1 MRPWNNTP
9 SGIAGSGPCKPMP
22 PGHGIADESQSA
34 GAGAARQPSA
44 SAPHRDL
51 DVQPA
56 KAVADTSSPAPASK
70 GRVFLQRLTS
80 AVGLWGV
87 VLLAVCWGQG
97 LVAHLI
103 FLVIL
108 TVLVWVGLAEFYALA
123 NRAGLVCF
131 DRLGRVGGAVLIVA
145 TFCQLHGWLGLHDSP
160 ARVNDFETSLLI
172 LFVLG
177 LCLRQLAAGGP
188 ARGLEAVATTL
199 FGLLYVA
206 WLLNFMQKVF
216 FFPKVEG
223 HLYVL
228 YFILVTKCSDTGA
241 YLVGT
246 VWGRHKLVPRLSP
259 AKSWEGFAGALILA
273 TAASVVFAQAAGPRL
288 AGMTLGHAIV
298 LGLILGLAAVAGDLI
313 ESLFKR
319 QAGVKDSGRLFPGI
333 GGLLDLLD
341 SLMFNAPLM
350 YVYLRHVLTRP

>member
-1 MRPWNNTP
+1 
-9 SGIAGSGPCKPMP
+9 
-22 PGHGIADESQSA
+22 
-34 GAGAARQPSA
+34 
-44 SAPHRDL
+44 
-51 DVQPA
+51 
-56 KAVADTSSPAPASK
+56 
-70 GRVFLQRLTS
+70 LQRLGS
-80 AVGLWGV
+80 AVVLWGV
-87 VLLAVCWGQG
+87 VLLAVLLGRSLPG
-97 LVAHLI
+97 HVV

-108 TVLVWVGLAEFYALA
+108 AGLVWLGLGEFYALA
-123 NRAGLVCF
+123 KRAGLICF
-131 DRLGRVGGAVLIVA
+131 SRLGQVGGAVLIVA

-177 LCLRQLAAGGP
+177 LCLRQLAAGEP

-199 FGLLYVA
+199 FGLMYVP

-216 FFPKVEG
+216 FFPAVDG
-223 HLYVL
+223 RLYVL
-228 YFILVTKCSDTGA
+228 YFILVTKSSDTGA
-241 YLVGT
+241 YLVGS
-246 VWGRHKLVPRLSP
+246 WIGRHKLVPRLSP
-259 AKSWEGFAGALILA
+259 AKSWEGLAGALVLA
-273 TAASVVFAQAAGPRL
+273 TIASVVFAQVAGPRL
-288 AGMTLGHAIV
+288 FGMTLGHALV
-298 LGLILGLAAVAGDLI
+298 LGLVLGLAAVAGDLI

>member
-1 MRPWNNTP
+1 MQPWNNTP
-9 SGIAGSGPCKPMP
+9 SGIGASAPSKPMAP
-22 PGHGIADESQSA
+22 NPGFTDASPSA
-34 GAGAARQPSA
+34 GARPAENLDAPAQHAAADVPPPTAGAEAA
-44 SAPHRDL
+44 GL
-51 DVQPA
+51 
-56 KAVADTSSPAPASK
+56 PAPSK
-70 GRVFLQRLTS
+70 GRVFLHRLSS
-80 AVGLWGV
+80 AVVLWGL
-87 VLLAVCWGQG
+87 VLLAVFVGQS
-97 LVAHLI
+97 LLAHLV
-103 FLVIL
+103 FLGIL
-108 TVLVWVGLAEFYALA
+108 TLLVWVGLGEFYALA
-123 NRAGLVCF
+123 HRVGLACF
-131 DRLGRVGGAVLIVA
+131 DRLGRVGGALLIVA

-177 LCLRQLAAGGP
+177 LCLRQLAAGEP
-188 ARGLEAVATTL
+188 SRGLEAVATTL

-206 WLLNFMQKVF
+206 WLLNFLQKVF

-223 HLYVL
+223 RLYVL

-246 VWGRHKLVPRLSP
+246 WCGRHKLVPRLSP
-259 AKSWEGFAGALILA
+259 AKSWEGFAGALLLA
-273 TAASVVFAQAAGPRL
+273 VLASVVFAQAAGPRL
-288 AGMTLGHAIV
+288 AGMSLGHAIA

-319 QAGVKDSGRLFPGI
+319 QAGLKDSGRLFPGI

>member
-1 MRPWNNTP
+1 MRLWNNTP
-9 SGIAGSGPCKPMP
+9 SGIADSGPSKPMP
-22 PGHGIADESQSA
+22 PGHRNADKNQPT
-34 GAGAARQPSA
+34 GAASAPEPSA
-44 SAPHRDL
+44 SAQPPDRN
-51 DVQPA
+51 VEPA
-56 KAVADTSSPAPASK
+56 KAVGDAPSPTPPSK
-70 GRVFLQRLTS
+70 GRVFLQRLGS
-80 AVGLWGV
+80 ALVLWGL
-87 VLLAVCWGQG
+87 VLLAVFLGRGLWGH
-97 LVAHLI
+97 LV

-108 TVLVWVGLAEFYALA
+108 TTLVWLGLAEFYALA
-123 NRAGLVCF
+123 SKAGLTCF
-131 DRLGRVGGAVLIVA
+131 DRLGRVGGVVLIVA

-177 LCLRQLAAGGP
+177 LCLRQLAQGGP

-223 HLYVL
+223 RLYVL

-246 VWGRHKLVPRLSP
+246 LWGRHKLVPRLSP
-259 AKSWEGFAGALILA
+259 AKSWEGFVGALLLA
-273 TAASVVFAQAAGPRL
+273 VLASVAFAQAAGPRL
-288 AGMTLGHAIV
+288 AGMTFGHAIV

-333 GGLLDLLD
+333 GGMLDLLD